1 MTGKPPNLPRGQ
13 SPRDKAPE
21 RAAHH
26 AGRADESAS
35 ASASEPRRNKAPRRA
50 EQMPGHSAEQ
60 APHAETAP
68 EGKKGP
74 PHRRRERVGT
84 HAPRPVSTMPVAV
97 GGARPTSQ
105 SAAQRTTGASV
116 AASGVKE
123 EAAKS
128 SESKVFIYTY
138 TIWNRS
144 TSS

>member
-1 MTGKPPNLPRGQ
+1 MTGKPPNAPRGP
-13 SPRDKAPE
+13 SRRDRTPE
-21 RAAHH
+21 RA
-26 AGRADESAS
+26 GRRADESAS
-35 ASASEPRRNKAPRRA
+35 PSEPRRDKAPRRV

-60 APHAETAP
+60 APRAETP
-68 EGKKGP
+68 SEGRQGP

-84 HAPRPVSTMPVAV
+84 HAPRPVSTAPVAV

-105 SAAQRTTGASV
+105 SAAQRTTAVPV

>member
-1 MTGKPPNLPRGQ
+1 MTGKLPNLPRGP
-13 SPRDKAPE
+13 SRRDRGPE
-21 RAAHH
+21 RAARH

-35 ASASEPRRNKAPRRA
+35 TSEPRRKAPRNA
-50 EQMPGHSAEQ
+50 EPMPGHSAEQ
-60 APHAETAP
+60 ASHTETAS

-84 HAPRPVSTMPVAV
+84 HAPRPVSTVPVAV

-105 SAAQRTTGASV
+105 SAAQRTASAPG

>member
-1 MTGKPPNLPRGQ
+1 MTGKPPNAPRGP
-13 SPRDKAPE
+13 SRRDRPPE
-21 RAAHH
+21 RAGRH
-26 AGRADESAS
+26 AGRTDESAGPG
-35 ASASEPRRNKAPRRA
+35 EPRGSKAPRRA

-60 APHAETAP
+60 ASHTETAS

-84 HAPRPVSTMPVAV
+84 HAPRPVSTVPVAV

-105 SAAQRTTGASV
+105 SAAQRTASAPV

-128 SESKVFIYTY
+128 SESKVFIYAY

>member
-1 MTGKPPNLPRGQ
+1 MTGKPPNAPRGP
-13 SPRDKAPE
+13 SRRDRPPE
-21 RAAHH
+21 RAGRH
-26 AGRADESAS
+26 AGRTDESAGPG
-35 ASASEPRRNKAPRRA
+35 EPRGSKAPRRA

-60 APHAETAP
+60 APRVETP
-68 EGKKGP
+68 SEGRQGP

-84 HAPRPVSTMPVAV
+84 HAPRPVSTAPVAV

-105 SAAQRTTGASV
+105 SAAQRPASAPV

-138 TIWNRS
+138 RIWNRS

>member
-1 MTGKPPNLPRGQ
+1 MTGKPPNLPRGP
-13 SPRDKAPE
+13 SRRDRAPE
-21 RAAHH
+21 RDAHH

-35 ASASEPRRNKAPRRA
+35 ANEPRRNKAPRRA
-50 EQMPGHSAEQ
+50 EQMPGHFAEQ
-60 APHAETAP
+60 APRAETAS
-68 EGKKGP
+68 EGKQGP

-84 HAPRPVSTMPVAV
+84 HAPRPVSTVPVAV

-105 SAAQRTTGASV
+105 SAAQRTASAPG